1 MRSQTQLQRA
11 LRRAHTI
18 VASGEYDE
26 DSVRRLLDRLEDEL
40 NQAPAEPKF
49 VEVLH
54 DLESSTR

>member
-1 MRSQTQLQRA
+1 M
-11 LRRAHTI
+11 
-18 VASGEYDE
+18 ASGEYDE